1 MHFNRCICPIITTR
15 WKLFC
20 ATSLIGNSKGDDA
33 GLILVQSP
41 DASSFILLSNPTAFL
56 GGGRCLINSHKL
68 AENEIVTEACVWPSS
83 QVNTLVIRHKTPHP
97 RMHVYNCNVDQVSMG
112 PESKLMW
119 QWRALWLKE
128 PEGRVTISF
137 PLKRAGASEHSDKVQ
152 AAANESKPTGEITP
166 TEARNLRLQ
175 KDYSNCTQEQ
185 KKKKKSLRIKK
196 PFRVG
201 QGTFRTPLGRV
212 ASLSH
217 SGVQTTDALRN
228 AQESSHPRFP
238 HSGHLHRL
246 TCLPGTLP
254 TKLFRWGF
262 TQGSGWQSQVNAAES
277 LFWGSIPGFHCDSL
291 TCSSTSCGW
300 QSGPSSGPGTAS
312 APASLATCAPLLP
325 ATAERQQ
332 NPSLGPVGCVGL
344 R

>member
-20 ATSLIGNSKGDDA
+20 ATSLIGKSKGDDA

-112 PESKLMW
+112 PESKPMW

-166 TEARNLRLQ
+166 TESRNLRLQ
-175 KDYSNCTQEQ
+175 KDYSNCTQEP
-185 KKKKKSLRIKK
+185 KKKKKKNLLRIKK

-228 AQESSHPRFP
+228 AQESSHPVSP
-238 HSGHLHRL
+238 TQAICTGWPVCLELSPLSSSGE
-246 TCLPGTLP
+246 
-254 TKLFRWGF
+254 
-262 TQGSGWQSQVNAAES
+262 GSPRAQA
-277 LFWGSIPGFHCDSL
+277 DSL
-291 TCSSTSCGW
+291 RLMQLSLCSEA
-300 QSGPSSGPGTAS
+300 QSRVFTATH
-312 APASLATCAPLLP
+312 SLVHPLAVAGRVVPPLGQALP
-325 ATAERQQ
+325 L
-332 NPSLGPVGCVGL
+332 PLPP
-344 R
+344 